1 MNAIDI
7 LHAIGEVDEELI
19 LECDSYKIKKYPSF
33 MYIAACIA
41 VCVLSAAVYTMNQND
56 ISHIDVTEPIPS
68 SIATEKSEISE
79 NDDSITVSSIPESV
93 TTITVEKEENESS
106 AITEHTSE
114 TQIIETETEN
124 ITVTSIPE
132 SVTTITVDT
141 EVKESSAITE
151 NVSETQKIQTETG
164 NIPSETTTENMTESS
179 TYVTENAIIPH
190 WNELSESDKY
200 PYFMYNNTEYHM
212 TNTYYSSDEVEFLF
226 NDCIYGIDEYT
237 NERHEKQ
244 VSVYTIKNTDENYAV
259 AIRIDDDLYRKY
271 GNSGYA
277 PKTLGEYLGGTD
289 LLNRY
294 DISQVKIKTEE
305 LFDSQTGQVYYIEYI
320 MEDTSKLI
328 SSLFNE
334 NITAPQET
342 NYSMTDLRFID
353 DGKLIFS
360 IRGGKYISFGGNC
373 YNIGEEAVLQLIE
386 EIKSSSEEKTIYL
399 NTSSDSADIP
409 E

>member
-1 MNAIDI
+1 MKGIDI

-19 LECDSYKIKKYPSF
+19 IECDSYKIKKYPSF

-41 VCVLSAAVYTMNQND
+41 VCAISAAVYTMNQND
-56 ISHIDVTEPIPS
+56 ISHIDVTEPVPS
-68 SIATEKSEISE
+68 SIATEKSDISE
-79 NDDSITVSSIPESV
+79 NDDPITVSSVSESV
-93 TTITVEKEENESS
+93 TTITVEMEENDSS

-124 ITVTSIPE
+124 ITVTSVPE
-132 SVTTITVDT
+132 SVTAITADT
-141 EVKESSAITE
+141 EVNGSSDY
-151 NVSETQKIQTETG
+151 VSETQIIQTETS
-164 NIPSETTTENMTESS
+164 NSPSETTTENMTTSS
-179 TYVTENAIIPH
+179 SCVTENVIIPH

-244 VSVYTIKNTDENYAV
+244 VSVYTIKNTDESYAV

-277 PKTLGEYLGGTD
+277 PKTLGDYLNGTD

-294 DISQVKIKTEE
+294 DICRVQIKTDE
-305 LFDSQTGQVYYIEYI
+305 LFDPQTEQVYYIEYI

-328 SSLFNE
+328 TSLFRDNLD
-334 NITAPQET
+334 APQET
-342 NYSMTDLRFID
+342 NYSMTDLSFLD
-353 DGKLIFS
+353 DGNLIFS
-360 IRGGKYISFGGNC
+360 ISGGKYISFGGNC
-373 YNIGEEAVLQLIE
+373 YNIGEEAVLRLIE
-386 EIKSSSEEKTIYL
+386 EIKSFSEEKTIYL
-399 NTSSDSADIP
+399 NSSTDIADIP

>member
-1 MNAIDI
+1 MKGIDI

-19 LECDSYKIKKYPSF
+19 IECDSYKIKKYPSF

-41 VCVLSAAVYTMNQND
+41 VCAISAAVYTMNQND
-56 ISHIDVTEPIPS
+56 ISHIDVTEPVPS
-68 SIATEKSEISE
+68 SIATEKSDISE
-79 NDDSITVSSIPESV
+79 NDDPITVSSVSESV
-93 TTITVEKEENESS
+93 TTITVEMEENDSS

-124 ITVTSIPE
+124 ITVTSVPE
-132 SVTTITVDT
+132 SVTAITADT
-141 EVKESSAITE
+141 EVNESSDY
-151 NVSETQKIQTETG
+151 VSEAQIIQTETS
-164 NIPSETTTENMTESS
+164 NSPSETTTENMPTSS
-179 TYVTENAIIPH
+179 SCVTENVIIPH

-277 PKTLGEYLGGTD
+277 PKTLGEYLNGTD

-294 DISQVKIKTEE
+294 DICRVQIKTDE
-305 LFDSQTGQVYYIEYI
+305 LFDPQTEQVYYIEYI

-328 SSLFNE
+328 TSLFSDNLD
-334 NITAPQET
+334 APQET
-342 NYSMTDLRFID
+342 NYSMTDLSFLD
-353 DGKLIFS
+353 DGNLIFS

-373 YNIGEEAVLQLIE
+373 YNIGEEAVLRLIE
-386 EIKSSSEEKTIYL
+386 EIKSFSEEKTIYL
-399 NTSSDSADIP
+399 NSSTDIADIP